1 METSVEPPSAGGTSQ
16 PLIREKL
23 EKTRKT
29 ELQRQ
34 CREMGISKGW
44 MRKDQLIDMILEVS
58 QSNTTPKTVHQAV
71 HQPLCGDDSLP
82 TRHTETT
89 QPTLH
94 PDVTESPLNS
104 GVIYIPSLTDTTH
117 PTDTSHSSDH
127 SDTSL
132 SITNHN
138 ANQQTCNPDAT
149 PSQSQLD
156 AFQSG
161 HPEATQLPSCLG
173 AMQEPHLTTTPVNE
187 QQQPIPAS
195 YDDLWLTPPILSDLR
210 LVSTQPTT
218 RQSGPVLPGEAIPA
232 SPSLVDLG
240 LTVPPQGY
248 SRTTQS
254 SPQQQTSVSVSREE
268 TDEDIKSEMGKMKKN
283 IEIILSKL
291 ETKDLEMELLETEVK
306 TAYATIELLQKR
318 VTELE
323 QRDKKETIQPDSPSS
338 TSCLMLGD
346 SNLQQVL
353 RSDLSKNCTVR
364 TINRATIDKLRNWY
378 RLYPSSCAE
387 SKFLYATAAERF
399 TTSLW
404 LGSRDPHTVRPHPP
418 VQCYQVTST
427 QGISK

>member
-104 GVIYIPSLTDTTH
+104 GVTYIPSLTDTTH

-138 ANQQTCNPDAT
+138 ANQQTYNPDAT

-187 QQQPIPAS
+187 QHLPIPAS
-195 YDDLWLTPPILSDLR
+195 YDDLWLTPPILSDL
-210 LVSTQPTT
+210 

-323 QRDKKETIQPDSPSS
+323 QRDKKETIKPDSPSS
-338 TSCLMLGD
+338 TSCLLLGD

-353 RSDLSKNCTVR
+353 RSDLSKNCT
-364 TINRATIDKLRNWY
+364 Y